1 MLSATQLM
9 PVARWSMVDAY
20 PDPTDYMIYVP
31 AVGWRR
37 FFTFI
42 HPACRNQEKCLF
54 SHLLDK
60 SLRVIKGI

>member
-1 MLSATQLM
+1 
-9 PVARWSMVDAY
+9 MVDAD